1 MRKILFAALLAASAI
16 GVSALVSGPAGAV
29 INNQSGGG
37 SSGHYC
43 TGSLKSC
50 LAGCRSGQSPA
61 NYTYCHTNCILLN
74 QNCLGYPMTKGGGK
88 TKPVTTKPIGTA
100 PVANKPPP
108 VVEDRGVHSRH

>member
-1 MRKILFAALLAASAI
+1 MQKILLLRFGCVNPI

-74 QNCLGYPMTKGGGK
+74 QNCLGYPVGEGGW
-88 TKPVTTKPIGTA
+88 
-100 PVANKPPP
+100 
-108 VVEDRGVHSRH
+108 